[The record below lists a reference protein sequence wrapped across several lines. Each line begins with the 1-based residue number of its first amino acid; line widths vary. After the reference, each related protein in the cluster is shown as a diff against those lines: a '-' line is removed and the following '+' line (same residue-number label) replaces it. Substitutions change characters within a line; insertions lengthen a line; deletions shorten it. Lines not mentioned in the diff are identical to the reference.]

1 MRGWAKN
8 VNGNFRREKE
18 ELFRR
23 AGELDLKAETY
34 VLNQQELD
42 LKQSLKVRITQMH
55 REEEIKWFQRAKTKN
70 LLEGDNNTKY
80 FQMVANEK
88 VGKQGFFS

>member
-1 MRGWAKN
+1 LRGWAKN

-23 AGELDLKAETY
+23 AEELDLKAKTH

-55 REEEIKWFQRAKTKN
+55 REEEIKWF
-70 LLEGDNNTKY
+70 
-80 FQMVANEK
+80 
-88 VGKQGFFS
+88 